1 MLAPCSFRDKTK
13 VCVMASVD
21 RSRGILASVLLCCLT
36 GCPENPPAPGTPA
49 APPTAPSS
57 MTMPPPVVPV
67 AIVPVATPPAKP
79 VREATAS
86 ATDVQAAKARVD
98 ALGTGAKYAPKDGT
112 LLTEIVIQDGSNVTA
127 DDIALFGKLSDLEKL
142 QILNCRTLDD
152 EMAAKL
158 SGLKGLKAL
167 ALTNSTISDA
177 TVELIAAS
185 FPNVTDLDLSSNTN
199 MSNSVLKFVSK
210 MSQLQRLTLVQ
221 TKVNDIGAMN
231 LTKMKELRALDLR
244 GNMQAGDMAM
254 EVIAELPHL
263 TGLKH
268 RSSSVTD
275 SGLESLSH
283 NQNLSALLIQD
294 FKISDESGPHLA
306 KFKKLT
312 QLEIFRCQGFGTDGV
327 LALKGM
333 GLTRLTLRDLSSVDN
348 RAMEVLDD
356 LPQLRRLYLHEL
368 TSVSDEGLKHLA
380 SLHSLESLDI
390 WSMPQLTDAT
400 IETILA
406 LPKLK
411 ELSLRAT
418 GITAEGAKKFEARK
432 WTKLVLGT
440 SEEGEATAP

>member
-1 MLAPCSFRDKTK
+1 M
-13 VCVMASVD
+13 
-21 RSRGILASVLLCCLT
+21 I
-36 GCPENPPAPGTPA
+36 
-49 APPTAPSS
+49 
-57 MTMPPPVVPV
+57 
-67 AIVPVATPPAKP
+67 
-79 VREATAS
+79 
-86 ATDVQAAKARVD
+86 
-98 ALGTGAKYAPKDGT
+98 
-112 LLTEIVIQDGSNVTA
+112 EIKDGSNLTA
-127 DDIALFGKLSDLEKL
+127 EDIALFGKLRDLGKL
-142 QILNCRTLDD
+142 RIDDCRTLND
-152 EMAAKL
+152 EMAVQL
-158 SGLKGLKAL
+158 SGLKGLTSL
-167 ALTNSTISDA
+167 ALTNSVINDV
-177 TVELIAAS
+177 TVEMIVKS
-185 FPNVTDLDLSSNTN
+185 FPNLTELDLSSNTN
-199 MSNSVLKFVSK
+199 MSSGVLKILSK
-210 MSQLQRLTLVQ
+210 LNQLQRLTLVQ
-221 TKVNDIGAMN
+221 TNVNDIGAGN
-231 LTKMKELRALDLR
+231 LAKMKELRALDLR
-244 GNMQAGDMAM
+244 GNMQAGDSTL
-254 EVIAELPHL
+254 EVIAELPKL

-283 NQNLSALLIQD
+283 NQTLSALLIQD

-418 GITAEGAKKFEARK
+418 GITAEGAKKLEARK

-440 SEEGEATAP
+440 SEEGEASAP